1 MPAID
6 LSNLPSLPYVYA
18 LTTPATINTC
28 QLITLP
34 NRPGVMLTLH
44 NRDKASKSLRI
55 SYDSTLTQGGAAP
68 AMYATINDP
77 EGYYL
82 DGTGWSG
89 FAAAS
94 QLAIFSDSASVNCE
108 LVFHAAVR

>member
-1 MPAID
+1 MPTVN
-6 LSNLPSLPYVYA
+6 LSSIPTLPYVYS

-34 NRPGVMLTLH
+34 NIPGIMLTLH
-44 NRDKASKSLRI
+44 NRDKASKTLRV

-68 AMYATINDP
+68 AMYATIDSP
-77 EGYYL
+77 EAYYL

-89 FAAAS
+89 VNAATT
-94 QLAIFSDSASVNCE
+94 LAIFSDSASVNCE
-108 LVFHAAVR
+108 LIFHAAVR